1 MEKRFIFLLFFFCSL
16 TAYSQVITTIAGNG
30 VRGYEGDAGPAVAA
44 ELSSPAG
51 VAIDAAGNLYIGDRS
66 NSCVRKV
73 SPSGII
79 TTFAGTGVGGYSGDG
94 GPATMAQLSFPMGV
108 ALDREGNVYVAE
120 MLNDC
125 VRKINTSGII
135 STYAGKG
142 MPGGYTGDGGSA
154 TAAKLSLPVA
164 VALDSAGNL
173 YIADGGN
180 AVIRKVN
187 TAGIISTFAGN
198 GTAYFGEDSIPATV
212 SSLDDPDGVAV
223 DNLGNV
229 YISDNNSNR
238 VRKVD
243 NSGIITTIAGNGT
256 QGFSGDGG
264 SATLAELHGTT
275 GITVDYFG
283 NIYICDCDNNRIRKV
298 NSSGIITTIAGG
310 GIYGL
315 GDGGPATNCE
325 LNIPYDVAVDKNGS
339 ICIADFGNNRIR
351 YIRNTTSVNTVGNN
365 PITLAAYPNPNQG
378 LFTINFTSIADED
391 AMIFITNSIG
401 EKVKEFTAMTNTP
414 ENVALDV
421 PPGTYFLVANTAAGE
436 IRSKQLVINY

>member
-142 MPGGYTGDGGSA
+142 MPGGYTGDGGPA

-212 SSLDDPDGVAV
+212 SSLDDPNGVAV

-264 SATLAELHGTT
+264 SATLAELHGTA

-325 LNIPYDVAVDKNGS
+325 LNIPTDVAVDKNGS
-339 ICIADFGNNRIR
+339 IYIADFGNNRIR
-351 YIRNTTSVNTVGNN
+351 YIRNTTSVNTVSNN
-365 PITLAAYPNPNQG
+365 TIDLIAYPNPNQG
-378 LFTINFTSIADED
+378 VFTINLTSIADEG

-401 EKVKEFTAMTNTP
+401 EKVKEAVVKTNDP
-414 ENVALDV
+414 EQIKMDV
-421 PPGTYFLVANTAAGE
+421 VPGVYFIAVIAGNE
-436 IRSKQLVINY
+436 VYRQQIVVIK

>member
-1 MEKRFIFLLFFFCSL
+1 MEKRFIFLLFFCCSL

-173 YIADGGN
+173 YIADAGN
-180 AVIRKVN
+180 AAIRKVN

-264 SATLAELHGTT
+264 SATLAELHGTA

-325 LNIPYDVAVDKNGS
+325 LNIPTDVAVDKNGS
-339 ICIADFGNNRIR
+339 IYIADFGNNRIR
-351 YIRNTTSVNTVGNN
+351 YIRNTTSVNTVSNN
-365 PITLAAYPNPNQG
+365 TIDLIAYPNPNQG
-378 LFTINFTSIADED
+378 VFTINLTSIADEG

-401 EKVKEFTAMTNTP
+401 EKVKEAVVKTNDP
-414 ENVALDV
+414 EQIKMDV
-421 PPGTYFLVANTAAGE
+421 VPGVYFIAVIAGNE
-436 IRSKQLVINY
+436 VYRQQIVVIK

>member
-142 MPGGYTGDGGSA
+142 MPGGYTGDGGPA

-173 YIADGGN
+173 YIADAGN
-180 AVIRKVN
+180 AAIRKVN

-325 LNIPYDVAVDKNGS
+325 LNIPTDVAVDKNGS
-339 ICIADFGNNRIR
+339 IYIADFGNNRIR
-351 YIRNTTSVNTVGNN
+351 YIRNTTSVNTVSNN
-365 PITLAAYPNPNQG
+365 TIDLIAYPNPNQG
-378 LFTINFTSIADED
+378 VFTINLTSIADEG

-401 EKVKEFTAMTNTP
+401 EKVKEAVVKTNDP
-414 ENVALDV
+414 EQIKMDV
-421 PPGTYFLVANTAAGE
+421 VPGVYFIAVIAGNE
-436 IRSKQLVINY
+436 VYRQQIVVIK